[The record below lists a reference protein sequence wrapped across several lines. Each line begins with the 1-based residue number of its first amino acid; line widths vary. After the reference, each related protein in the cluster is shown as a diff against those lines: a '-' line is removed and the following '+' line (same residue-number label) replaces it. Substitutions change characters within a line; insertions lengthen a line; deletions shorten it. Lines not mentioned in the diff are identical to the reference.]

1 MKKNYAMEHCK
12 GIKEKLKELLESY
25 YNGSFAQL
33 VCEYIRITGMT
44 QQEVENLLEDVKRS
58 QGSHAG

>member
-1 MKKNYAMEHCK
+1 MEENLN
-12 GIKEKLKELLESY
+12 IKEELAELLDTH

-44 QQEVENLLEDVKRS
+44 QQEVENLLEDAKRR